1 MITGWWHKNR
11 TPIGMDVGSSQLR
24 LIQLERH
31 GAGWSVAA
39 AASCA
44 LPADL
49 PEKGEARMNALAGL
63 TKPLIASNPFKG
75 KRVVSSLPA
84 SAVICKNLR
93 VPRMPRD
100 ELAAAVEW
108 EASDRLH
115 MPLDTME
122 LQYLDAGEVR
132 QGEDLRHEIILLAVT
147 TKAVTEHVKMLQ
159 SCDLLPVAIDATPG
173 ALGRC
178 LTHGVTEVTDGPARV
193 ILDVGYNASKIVM
206 VRDGRIVF
214 YKIIDIGG
222 RNFDQ
227 IVSQQ
232 LNLSLPDAM
241 DLRRNSSNEPM
252 DSREAQD
259 SSALFGSSKRESVSR
274 AVYESLRGAAGELA
288 KEVGLCLR
296 YYSVTFRGRR
306 PEELVLVGG
315 ESCDPHLA
323 RILADGTGIDVRSCP
338 MLAKIDCSKMPEL
351 AEQGRDLGAWA
362 VAVGLAMRN
371 EGLMAMRGAA

>member
-1 MITGWWHKNR
+1 MIAGWWNKNR
-11 TPIGMDVGSSQLR
+11 TPIGLDIGSSQMR

-39 AASCA
+39 AASCT

-49 PEKGEARMNALAGL
+49 PEKGEARSSALCALA
-63 TKPLIASNPFKG
+63 KPLIAANPFRG

-84 SAVICKNLR
+84 SSIICKNLR

-100 ELAAAVEW
+100 ELNAAVEW

-115 MPLDTME
+115 LSLDT
-122 LQYLDAGEVR
+122 LQLQFLDAGEVR
-132 QGEDLRHEIILLAVT
+132 QGEDLRHEIILLAVPT
-147 TKAVTEHVKMLQ
+147 AAVTEHVAMLQ
-159 SCDLLPVAIDATPG
+159 ACDLLPVAIDATPG

-178 LTHGVTEVTDGPARV
+178 LTQGVTEVADGPARV
-193 ILDVGYNASKIVM
+193 LLDVGHSSSKIVM

-214 YKIIDIGG
+214 FKIIDIGG
-222 RNFDQ
+222 KHFDQ

-232 LNLSLPDAM
+232 LNLSLADAM

-259 SSALFGSSKRESVSR
+259 NDALFGSTKRESVSR
-274 AVYESLRGAAGELA
+274 AVYESLRTAAGELA

-315 ESCDPHLA
+315 ESSDPHLA
-323 RILADGTGIDVRSCP
+323 RILADGTGIEVRGCP
-338 MLAKIDCSKMPEL
+338 VLSKIDCSKYPDL
-351 AEQGRDLGAWA
+351 TDNGKDLGAWA
-362 VAVGLAMRN
+362 VAAGLAMRTD
-371 EGLMAMRGAA
+371 GLLSMRGAA